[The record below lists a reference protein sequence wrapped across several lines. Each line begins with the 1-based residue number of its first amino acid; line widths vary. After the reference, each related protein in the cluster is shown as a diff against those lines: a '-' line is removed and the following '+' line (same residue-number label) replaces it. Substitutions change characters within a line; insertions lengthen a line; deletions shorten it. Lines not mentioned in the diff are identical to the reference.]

1 MTTAGKRSIVC
12 DRHVYDMAKDRQG
25 RVNLLRTAAPSLS
38 LQQFIELMMLHGTVP
53 REAVLNFKP
62 TTQKPGRPRLAR

>member
-12 DRHVYDMAKDRQG
+12 DRHIYDMAKERQE
-25 RVNLLRTAAPSLS
+25 RVNQMRSPTLS